1 MASETTAYPQPEDM
15 QVATMT
21 LICKIGACIDMKKVI
36 MHTVESR
43 GGIEMI
49 KFGNSKKEEAA
60 SVSAATEAAAAAAAA
75 AALAAATEAEIAAP
89 TAKKPATPKT
99 TRKNKNKKPK
109 KSFYNQVTLI
119 VKPFPERENGINMK
133 LSENGSLQ
141 LTGPKNIQE
150 GHMVIRR
157 MIELLYNFEPS
168 IFYKKHKI
176 VDEDAAAADD
186 LQTIDTTTSEAEGLY
201 SIEYFTPAQIAI
213 LPIVSTKSELI
224 IVSFQIPFLVQ
235 LTKFNAILKEKY
247 NLLSIFGTS
256 TYPGVNTKFT
266 YTLDCKEQTHIKKK
280 KRFLCKCR
288 DMSIFTF
295 RTGRIII
302 TGFENLDKITYIF
315 NKYMAIVKAEE
326 ANIKVSGS
334 SAAGGGSGKTQTGLG
349 LKKHKI
355 MKVSGP
361 NRHFKLFEVVDTF

>member
-1 MASETTAYPQPEDM
+1 MASEITSTTTIYPKPEDM

-60 SVSAATEAAAAAAAA
+60 VAAAAATTTAAA
-75 AALAAATEAEIAAP
+75 EITTMMANATI
-89 TAKKPATPKT
+89 TKTKTKT
-99 TRKNKNKKPK
+99 TRKNKSKKQK

-119 VKPFPERENGINMK
+119 VKPFIERENGINMK

-141 LTGPKNIQE
+141 LTGPKNVQE

-157 MIELLYNFEPS
+157 MIELLYNFEPT

-176 VDEDAAAADD
+176 VDEGVAADD
-186 LQTIDTTTSEAEGLY
+186 LQTIDTTTSEAEGAY
-201 SIEYFTPAQIAI
+201 NIEYFTPTQITT
-213 LPIVSTKSELI
+213 LPIVSTKCELI

-235 LTKFNAILKEKY
+235 LTKFNTILKEKY

-266 YTLDCKEQTHIKKK
+266 YTLDCTEQTHIKKK

-334 SAAGGGSGKTQTGLG
+334 SASSAKTLTNLG